1 MRLVP
6 ITLEE
11 YHTLG
16 QAGARVMALSV
27 PPGHGDYNPVGWAS
41 FYFRDLAA
49 MPLWVVY
56 MRVED
61 DEESGATDS

>member
-11 YHTLG
+11 YHALG
-16 QAGARVMALSV
+16 QAGAWVMALSV
-27 PPGHGDYNPVGWAS
+27 PPVHEEYNPVEWNS
-41 FYFRDLAA
+41 FYLQDLAG
-49 MPLWVVY
+49 MPIHGVY
-56 MRVED
+56 TRTED